1 MGVSTTDQYFIFNT
15 NSKVALEFQI
25 IIPHCS
31 LPVPI
36 LHSDHLD
43 KTYSGIPVMMKEE
56 TEDKGMVLIK
66 NLSAVQ
72 GEEDSWLILAH
83 KNQIEKMVFT
93 NDLKYIVIAAIN
105 SNVIRVFRVEDQS
118 LFKTL
123 KKWICQGPI
132 SSLSVDVN
140 FLNDPK
146 GENAEAQR
154 SNFVLVSDKEGNL
167 EVFYLEAENS
177 FDVVDGRI

>member
-1 MGVSTTDQYFIFNT
+1 MGITTTDQYFIFSTVN
-15 NSKVALEFQI
+15 KVALEFQI

-36 LHSDHLD
+36 LHSDYLD

-93 NDLKYIVIAAIN
+93 NDLKYIAVAAIN
-105 SNVIRVFRVEDQS
+105 SNIIRVFRVED
-118 LFKTL
+118 
-123 KKWICQGPI
+123 
-132 SSLSVDVN
+132 
-140 FLNDPK
+140 
-146 GENAEAQR
+146 
-154 SNFVLVSDKEGNL
+154 
-167 EVFYLEAENS
+167 
-177 FDVVDGRI
+177 